1 MKSIRDNREALLDAV
16 EELIRRVDAL
26 EDKKPTKAT
35 TKK

>member
-16 EELIRRVDAL
+16 EDLLHRVDAL
-26 EDKKPTKAT
+26 EGKKPTKAT